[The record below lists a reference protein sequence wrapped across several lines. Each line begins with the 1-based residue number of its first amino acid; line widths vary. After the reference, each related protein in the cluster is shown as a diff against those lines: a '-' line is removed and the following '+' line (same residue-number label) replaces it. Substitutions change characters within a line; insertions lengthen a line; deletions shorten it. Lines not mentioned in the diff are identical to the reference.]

1 MDPTAVPV
9 PGDDPTL
16 QFAGHLD
23 SDAVSDDL
31 APFVGDGAF
40 LTRWTNEIGTPAR
53 ISGDYMFAAA
63 ANDTPYQ
70 QVIYRERDRGD
81 LTGLALVAL
90 VPALCAAVT
99 ALIAARILKSR
110 RQAR

>member
-1 MDPTAVPV
+1 
-9 PGDDPTL
+9 
-16 QFAGHLD
+16 
-23 SDAVSDDL
+23 
-31 APFVGDGAF
+31 
-40 LTRWTNEIGTPAR
+40 
-53 ISGDYMFAAA
+53 MFAAA